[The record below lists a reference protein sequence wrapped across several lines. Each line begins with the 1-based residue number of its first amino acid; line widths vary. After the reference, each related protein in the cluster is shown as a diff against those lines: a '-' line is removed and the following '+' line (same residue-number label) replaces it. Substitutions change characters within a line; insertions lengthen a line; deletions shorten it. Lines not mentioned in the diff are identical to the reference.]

1 MKKPETL
8 SPAGNPEKLEFALG
22 YGADAV
28 YLAGENFGLRSGAGN
43 FSDRELAKAAE
54 RVKALNKKVYVTS
67 NIFPRNADLAPMAK
81 YFGFLNEIKVD
92 AVIVSDLGA
101 FNILKKEAPGLKA
114 HISVQANNTN
124 YGEVLMWQKLGAQR
138 IILAREL
145 SFEEIREIREKCP
158 GIELEIFV
166 HGAICMSYSGR
177 CMMSNYLTG
186 RDPNRGDCSQ
196 PCRWSYSLVEEKR
209 PGEYM
214 DVIEDERGTY
224 IFNSKDLCSI
234 RELNRF
240 IEIGIDSFKIEGR
253 MKSSYYAA
261 ITAFAYS
268 KAVENYIKNPGSYEF
283 DASLYGELENIS
295 HREYTNGFY
304 FPGEGSFNQNYKT
317 SNYSSQKKYAGFIRE
332 VKGKQVL
339 VEVKATLK
347 LGDVVEIFSPDGIAG
362 TMSIKGITD
371 ADNIEW
377 THTKNFEDYLLTVET
392 TAELLPL
399 SIIRE

>member
-1 MKKPETL
+1 
-8 SPAGNPEKLEFALG
+8 
-22 YGADAV
+22 
-28 YLAGENFGLRSGAGN
+28 
-43 FSDRELAKAAE
+43 
-54 RVKALNKKVYVTS
+54 
-67 NIFPRNADLAPMAK
+67 MAK

-124 YGEVLMWQKLGAQR
+124 YAEVLAWQKIGAQR

-145 SFEEIREIREKCP
+145 SFEEIRQIREKCP
-158 GIELEIFV
+158 GMELEIFV

-214 DVIEDERGTY
+214 NVIEDERGTY

-234 RELNRF
+234 NELHKF

-261 ITAFAYS
+261 ITAFAYG
-268 KAVENYIKNPGSYEF
+268 KATENYLKDPENYAF
-283 DASLYGELENIS
+283 DGTLYNELENIS

-304 FPGEGSFNQNYKT
+304 FPGEGVFNQNYKT
-317 SNYSSQKKYAGFIRE
+317 SNYTSLKKYAGFIRE

-339 VEVKATLK
+339 AAVKATLK
-347 LGDVVEIFSPDGIAG
+347 LGDVVDVFSPDGSKG
-362 TMSIKGITD
+362 TMTIKGIAD
-371 ADNIEW
+371 ADMIEW

-392 TAELLPL
+392 TAALLPL
-399 SIIRE
+399 TIIRQ